1 MNPQDIS
8 NLAQAIQILQATI
21 ESTQAQINDL
31 RNENNQLLAE
41 VKASSMRNEQKDA
54 EIMSA
59 VEAVRTQVELTKAE
73 ASSAKR
79 AVDGAQSHIDAKIS
93 DVKSDLHSILRTVR

>member
-59 VEAVRTQVELTKAE
+59 VEAVRTQVELAKAE

-79 AVDGAQSHIDAKIS
+79 AVDGAHC
-93 DVKSDLHSILRTVR
+93 SIKRYCAQHCNTRSRIF

>member
-59 VEAVRTQVELTKAE
+59 VEAVRTQVELAKSE
-73 ASSAKR
+73 VSSVKR
-79 AVDGAQSHIDAKIS
+79 AVDSVQSHIDAKIS